1 MHAGAMNKRIVEF
14 RVEFWVLNFQ
24 NALKQAFLTNVNVEF
39 RVGFRPCVLNLGW
52 CVEFRVE
59 F

>member
-24 NALKQAFLTNVNVEF
+24 SALEQAFVTN
-39 RVGFRPCVLNLGW
+39 LN
-52 CVEFRVE
+52 VEFRVE
-59 F
+59 FRPWVLNFGPGRDQVAR

>member
-24 NALKQAFLTNVNVEF
+24 NALKQAFLKKQV
-39 RVGFRPCVLNLGW
+39 
-52 CVEFRVE
+52 VEFRVE
-59 F
+59 FRPWVLNFGHCRDQVAR